1 MKYLLRLFLTSIA
14 VTLLAYLLPGI
25 SVDSFTTALLVAL
38 VLSLLNVFIKP
49 VLVFLTLPAT
59 LISLGLFLL
68 VINSTLILISSYL
81 ISGFRVSGFWS
92 ALLFSIL
99 LSILQSVLFTL
110 SRETEA

>member
-1 MKYLLRLFLTSIA
+1 
-14 VTLLAYLLPGI
+14 
-25 SVDSFTTALLVAL
+25 
-38 VLSLLNVFIKP
+38 
-49 VLVFLTLPAT
+49 LVFLTLPAT